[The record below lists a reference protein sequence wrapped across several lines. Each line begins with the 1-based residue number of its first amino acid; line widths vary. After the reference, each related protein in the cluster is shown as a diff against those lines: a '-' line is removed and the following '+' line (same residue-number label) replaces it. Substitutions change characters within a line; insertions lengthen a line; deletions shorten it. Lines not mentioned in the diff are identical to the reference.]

1 MEKRFEC
8 EDTGIVGGS
17 KIFPVVIL
25 FGCETH
31 NKEKIPVWYQNKFLP
46 FLTSNYYQPFSH
58 VCCIADSQFYS
69 QNHICKSKNAP

>member
-8 EDTGIVGGS
+8 EDTGVVGGS

-31 NKEKIPVWYQNKFLP
+31 NKEKFLCGTKIN
-46 FLTSNYYQPFSH
+46 FCLS
-58 VCCIADSQFYS
+58 
-69 QNHICKSKNAP
+69 